1 MIDIHHIQDANLISA
16 RFHAI
21 DLEVEALCGELMAL
35 LDALL
40 DSADAALTR
49 LWMAAVDVI
58 EDRLTT
64 LVIHV
69 WPSPKDPV
77 VVGLRAAASS
87 MVDRARLVK
96 AQLD

>member
-1 MIDIHHIQDANLISA
+1 MIDIHHIQDVNLISA